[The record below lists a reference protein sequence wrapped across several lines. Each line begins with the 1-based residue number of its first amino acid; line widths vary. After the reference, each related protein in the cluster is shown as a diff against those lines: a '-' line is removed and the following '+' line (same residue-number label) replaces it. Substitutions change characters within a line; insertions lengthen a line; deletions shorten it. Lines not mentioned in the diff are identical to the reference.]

1 LGDARAVICGH
12 GVPTSSAVAP
22 PNAQL
27 LVFEFAPEARFE
39 GQLGGALGRLESG
52 GALRILEALFVQ
64 RESETAELVVFDVRG
79 DGAGGLITPL
89 LDFRLDPAARRRATE
104 RALAAGT
111 PGIPAD
117 TLKELGKDLAP
128 GAAIAA
134 LLIEHRW
141 AAALTDAVART
152 SGTPLLSE
160 FVEQNTLAE
169 LTQELLSATSG
180 H

>member
-1 LGDARAVICGH
+1 M
-12 GVPTSSAVAP
+12 SSEVVAL

-27 LVFEFAPEARFE
+27 LVFEFPPDARFE

-52 GALRILEALFVQ
+52 GALRILEALFIQ
-64 RESETAELVVFDVRG
+64 RDTETAELVVFDVRG
-79 DGAGGLITPL
+79 DGAGGLIAPL

-104 RALAAGT
+104 RAFAAGT
-111 PGIPAD
+111 PGIPGDA
-117 TLKELGKDLAP
+117 LKQLGTRLAP

-141 AAALTDAVART
+141 AAALTNAVAQT

-160 FVEQNTLAE
+160 FVEPRTLAE
-169 LTQELLSATSG
+169 LTQELLSAGG